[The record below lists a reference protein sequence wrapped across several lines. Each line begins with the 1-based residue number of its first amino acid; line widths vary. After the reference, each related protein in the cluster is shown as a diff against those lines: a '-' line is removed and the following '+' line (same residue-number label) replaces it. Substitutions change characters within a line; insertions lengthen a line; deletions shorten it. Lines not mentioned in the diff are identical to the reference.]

1 MSELIPLISI
11 ADLGEGEMIAG
22 RVGSTDVLLCQVEG
36 RFYAMEDLCSHAR
49 QKLSTGRLRGHEL
62 QCPLH
67 GARFDVRS
75 GACTA
80 PPANLP
86 IKTFPVTLEGGK
98 VCVTILERGS
108 DERTLQF

>member
-1 MSELIPLISI
+1 M

-22 RVGSTDVLLCQVEG
+22 RVAGTDVLLCQVEG

-49 QKLSTGRLRGHEL
+49 QKLSTGRLRGHEI

-67 GARFDVRS
+67 GGRFDVRT

-80 PPANLP
+80 SPASLP

-108 DERTLQF
+108 GAPTGLF